1 MSTSNNRSDDAIAI
15 VGIACKLP
23 QEAST
28 VEGFWQFLL
37 DGRSAHTPWPEDR
50 FGAGHYHPDNERV
63 GTHSVKGAHFLA
75 EAPEYFDA
83 PFFGITKG
91 EAICMDPQQRL
102 VLENVYHALENAG
115 IPLSKA
121 NGSNTSVYVSG
132 FNHDYLS
139 IINADP
145 ESPLRYRATG
155 LTNSVLSNRVSW
167 FFDFKGPSMTIDTA
181 CSSSVVTLHQ
191 ACQSLRSGETDMA
204 ISSGVTVLAYPNDV
218 ASMSYQGFLSQ
229 DGRCFSFDHRA
240 NGYARGEGVGT
251 IIVKR
256 LSDAI
261 RDGNSIRAVIRGTGV
276 NQDGRTPGLT
286 NPDSLA
292 QERLIKT
299 VYAGAGLSVDDTA
312 MVEAHGT
319 GTAAGDPIEANG
331 IARAFSSRPK
341 NLPPLY
347 IGACKSGTGHLEGAA
362 GAAS

>member
-1 MSTSNNRSDDAIAI
+1 
-15 VGIACKLP
+15 
-23 QEAST
+23 
-28 VEGFWQFLL
+28 
-37 DGRSAHTPWPEDR
+37 
-50 FGAGHYHPDNERV
+50 
-63 GTHSVKGAHFLA
+63 
-75 EAPEYFDA
+75 
-83 PFFGITKG
+83 
-91 EAICMDPQQRL
+91 
-102 VLENVYHALENAG
+102 
-115 IPLSKA
+115 
-121 NGSNTSVYVSG
+121 
-132 FNHDYLS
+132 
-139 IINADP
+139 
-145 ESPLRYRATG
+145 
-155 LTNSVLSNRVSW
+155 
-167 FFDFKGPSMTIDTA
+167 MTIDTA

-191 ACQSLRSGETDMA
+191 ACQSLRSGESDMA

-251 IIVKR
+251 VIVKR

-292 QERLIKT
+292 QERLIRT
-299 VYAGAGLSVDDTA
+299 VYARAGLSVSNTA

-331 IARAFSSRPK
+331 IARAFSARPR

-362 GAAS
+362 GAAA

>member
-1 MSTSNNRSDDAIAI
+1 MSTSNHGPDEAIAI
-15 VGIACKLP
+15 IGMSCKLP

-28 VEGFWQFLL
+28 VERFWQFLL
-37 DGRSAHTPWPEDR
+37 EGRSAHTPWPEDR

-63 GTHSVKGAHFLA
+63 GTHSVRGAHFLA
-75 EAPEYFDA
+75 EPPEYFDA

-115 IPLSKA
+115 IPVSEA

-139 IINADP
+139 IINADV

-191 ACQSLRSGETDMA
+191 ACQSLRSGESDMA
-204 ISSGVTVLAYPNDV
+204 VSSGVTVLAYPNDV

-229 DGRCFSFDHRA
+229 DGRCFSFDQRA

-251 IIVKR
+251 VIVKR

-286 NPDSLA
+286 NPDALA

-299 VYAGAGLSVDDTA
+299 VYARAGLSVNDTA

-331 IARAFSSRPK
+331 IARAFATRPK
-341 NLPPLY
+341 SLPPLY

-362 GAAS
+362 GVAS